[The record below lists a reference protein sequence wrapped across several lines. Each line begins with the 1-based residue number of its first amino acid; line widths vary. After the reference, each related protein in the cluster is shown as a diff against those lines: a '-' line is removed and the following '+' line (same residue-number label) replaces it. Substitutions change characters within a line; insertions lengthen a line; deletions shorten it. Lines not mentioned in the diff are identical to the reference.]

1 MCSKSGWLSL
11 INQAENARVPAS
23 LSDAEYQASVSHFLP
38 LRACRSVCAPRRHCQ
53 PPSQLQSRLFPS
65 CRVVFWLQLDSE
77 SLIDHLGGVRSPLR
91 PPVNLG
97 SCSALL
103 KLFKYQIWV
112 LHFVLPN
119 VYWILSGFAF
129 KVLSF
134 NYARLKIELRIRM
147 GCLGRKRMKE
157 RET

>member
-1 MCSKSGWLSL
+1 MLVSQPPYLMPNIRPLSPISCLWECSGLF
-11 INQAENARVPAS
+11 V
-23 LSDAEYQASVSHFLP
+23 LP
-38 LRACRSVCAPRRHCQ
+38 VGILCQ
-53 PPSQLQSRLFPS
+53 PASQLQSRLFPS
-65 CRVVFWLQLDSE
+65 CQVVFWLQLDSE

-97 SCSALL
+97 SCSAML
-103 KLFKYQIWV
+103 KLSKYQIWV

-134 NYARLKIELRIRM
+134 NYARLKIELRIRV
-147 GCLGRKRMKE
+147 GCLSRKRTKE
-157 RET
+157 RETW